1 LSRDNA
7 ATTDF
12 RQALAAHGPMLRRI
26 AAAYEADPGL
36 REELGQEILMS
47 VWRAL
52 PGFRGEASVK
62 TFLARVAH
70 NRCVDHVARR
80 AALPR
85 TAELHEGLRSDAP
98 SPLETLERI
107 DQRERLMRAVRTLP
121 LPLRQV
127 TIQTLEG
134 FTPAE
139 IADVLGVGANVV
151 SIRLTRARAALR
163 TLMEDG
169 R

>member
-1 LSRDNA
+1 
-7 ATTDF
+7 
-12 RQALAAHGPMLRRI
+12 MLRRI
-26 AAAYEADPGL
+26 ASAYEADRAL
-36 REELGQEILMS
+36 QEELGQEVLMA

-52 PGFRGEASVK
+52 PGFRGEASIR

-70 NRCVDHVARR
+70 NRCIDHVARH
-80 AALPR
+80 AAAPR
-85 TAELHEGLRSDAP
+85 TAALDERWASDAP
-98 SPLETLERI
+98 SPHETLERI

-139 IADVLGVGANVV
+139 IAEVLGLGANVV

-163 TLMEDG
+163 AMMEDG